1 MTTNQPDRI
10 DRIEALLERFID
22 ASFAD
27 RQASSERMT
36 RLEQVVDS
44 NNRFLQAFST
54 DLKRYTDTM
63 HTFLPGLMV

>member
-27 RQASSERMT
+27 RQASNERMT